1 MILSHLYNP
10 KLNAF
15 LTFVWKLTYKLKDMQ
30 YLLKD
35 KKVAIIGGGPVG
47 LTMARLLQQ
56 KEVNVTVYERDFDAQ
71 TRIWGGTLDLHK
83 GSGQEAI
90 KKAGLLEN
98 YYTTAIPMGIIFADQ
113 QGNTLHTRKP
123 TPENRYDNPEINRNQ
138 LRKILLESLVPDTVI
153 WNRKL
158 TNLTEHNGKW
168 LLQFENQPDATADLV
183 IVANGGMSKVRNYVT
198 DAEIEET
205 GSFIIQGDVPQPEIN
220 SPQMY
225 GLCDGSRLMT
235 SNQGSLFVVNPYNNG
250 SLTYGLIIQKP
261 QEWDQGHALDFQD
274 KESVIQFLSER
285 LPDWG
290 KPYQEVFQ
298 ATSFFVGLPTRKLPL
313 KQWKDS
319 RPLPITLI
327 GDTAHLM
334 PPFAGQGVNIGL
346 VDALTLSENL
356 TEGSFETV
364 EAAIKDYELKMIKY
378 AAEAQQ
384 ESAVNEA
391 EMRDPDFSFLQLFE

>member
-10 KLNAF
+10 KLTAF

-56 KEVNVTVYERDFDAQ
+56 KEVNVAVYERDFDAQ

-138 LRKILLESLVPDTVI
+138 LRKILLESLAPDTVI

-168 LLQFENQPDATADLV
+168 LLQFENQSDATADLV

-235 SNQGSLFVVNPYNNG
+235 SNQGSLFVANPYNNG

-327 GDTAHLM
+327 GDAAHLM

-356 TEGSFETV
+356 TEGSFETA
-364 EAAIKDYELKMIKY
+364 EAAIKDYEQKMIKY

-391 EMRDPDFSFLQLFE
+391 EMRDPDFSFLQLFK

>member
-1 MILSHLYNP
+1 
-10 KLNAF
+10 
-15 LTFVWKLTYKLKDMQ
+15 MQ

-113 QGNTLHTRKP
+113 QGNTLYTRKP

-235 SNQGSLFVVNPYNNG
+235 SNQGSLFVANPYNNG

-261 QEWDQGHALDFQD
+261 QEWDQGNALDFQD

-327 GDTAHLM
+327 GDAAHLM

-346 VDALTLSENL
+346 VDTLTLSENL

-391 EMRDPDFSFLQLFE
+391 EMRDPDFSFLQLFK

>member
-10 KLNAF
+10 KLTAF

-56 KEVNVTVYERDFDAQ
+56 KEVNVAVYERDFDAQ

-138 LRKILLESLVPDTVI
+138 LRKILLESLAPDTVI

-205 GSFIIQGDVPQPEIN
+205 GSFIIQGDIPQPEIN

-327 GDTAHLM
+327 GDAAHLM

-346 VDALTLSENL
+346 VDTLTLSENL

-391 EMRDPDFSFLQLFE
+391 EMRDPDFSFLQLFK

>member
-10 KLNAF
+10 KLTAF

-56 KEVNVTVYERDFDAQ
+56 KEVNVAVYERDFDAQ

-90 KKAGLLEN
+90 KKAGLLQN

-113 QGNTLHTRKP
+113 QGNTLYTRKP

-235 SNQGSLFVVNPYNNG
+235 SNQGSLFVANPYNNG

-261 QEWDQGHALDFQD
+261 QEWDQGNALDFQD

-327 GDTAHLM
+327 GDAAHLM

-346 VDALTLSENL
+346 VDTLTLSENL

>member
-10 KLNAF
+10 KLTAF

-56 KEVNVTVYERDFDAQ
+56 KEVNVAVYERDFDAQ

-98 YYTTAIPMGIIFADQ
+98 YYTTAIPMGIIFADR
-113 QGNTLHTRKP
+113 QGNTLHIRKP

-138 LRKILLESLVPDTVI
+138 LRKILLESLAPDTVI

-235 SNQGSLFVVNPYNNG
+235 SNQGSLFVATPYNNG

-327 GDTAHLM
+327 GDAAHLM

-378 AAEAQQ
+378 AAGAQQ